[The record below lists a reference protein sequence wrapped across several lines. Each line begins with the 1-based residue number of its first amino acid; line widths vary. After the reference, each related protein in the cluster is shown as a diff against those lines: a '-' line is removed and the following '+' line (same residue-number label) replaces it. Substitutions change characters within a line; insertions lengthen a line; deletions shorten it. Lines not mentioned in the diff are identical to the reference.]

1 MKGLLSEDFIYRLR
15 ESNDIVSAF
24 GMYVTL
30 KKRGRTHVCNCP
42 FHSEKTPSCTVFPDT
57 QSFYCFGCGAGG
69 DVITFTMKMENLG
82 YMEAVRMLAQRCGM
96 ELPTQNPEE
105 ARNAK
110 RKMRCLEIN
119 RESANFFYK
128 QLISGNDKRGLNYF
142 AERKLTPAIIKKY
155 GLGYAP
161 DDWHALRDHL
171 RQQGY
176 HDEEMVIAGVCQQG
190 QNGGVYDNFRN
201 RVMFP
206 IVDLRGNVI
215 GFGGRVLDDSKP
227 KYLNTGKSPVFDKGR
242 NLFSMHFAK
251 NAPSTTMIL
260 AEGYMDVIA
269 IHQAGFENV
278 VATLGTAITADQAR
292 LISQYAKEVVIAYD
306 SDGAGQ
312 AATQKAM
319 NHFSAVG
326 LPTRILKMEG
336 AKDPDEFLKRYGA
349 EQFRILIDHA
359 GDALNFRLDKC
370 RDGLDLQT
378 EIGKTEL
385 LRRSVNVLAEI
396 SNPLEREIYITRTA
410 KELEIRVETL
420 QMQVDRAVQRT
431 DRNTRKTR
439 FRAIEAQSLQRD
451 EINPL
456 AQQFP
461 KESRAEEQ
469 ILSYLMRFPEEYE
482 MVWNALPPTYFV
494 TDFHRRVY
502 ETICLMMPD
511 YAHFSLS
518 MLAEKFNVDEMG
530 RITHIQVKG
539 REFPVDRD
547 TLEECITVLRNF
559 KHRVQPSQDMSD
571 DDLLKVIAQKKNH
584 QSK

>member
-1 MKGLLSEDFIYRLR
+1 MLPEEFIYRLR
-15 ESNDIVSAF
+15 ESNDITSAF
-24 GMYVTL
+24 GMYVNL

-69 DVITFTMKMENLG
+69 DVITFTMKMENLS
-82 YMEAVRMLAQRCGM
+82 YIEAVRLLAQRSGL
-96 ELPTQNPEE
+96 ELPSENPDE

-110 RKMRCLEIN
+110 RRVRCLEIN

-128 QLISGNDKRGLNYF
+128 QLVSGNDKRGLEYF
-142 AERKLTPAIIKKY
+142 AQRKLQPAIIKKY
-155 GLGYAP
+155 GLGFAP

-171 RQQGY
+171 RSKGY
-176 HDEEMVIAGVCQQG
+176 SDEEMVVAGVCQQS
-190 QNGGVYDNFRN
+190 QNGNVYDNFRN

-242 NLFSMHFAK
+242 NLFSMQFAK
-251 NAPSTTMIL
+251 NASSTTMIL

-278 VATLGTAITADQAR
+278 VATLGTAITPDQAR

-312 AATQKAM
+312 AATQKAL

-326 LPTRILKMEG
+326 LPARILKIES
-336 AKDPDEFLKRYGA
+336 AKDPDEFIKKFGT

-370 RDGLDLQT
+370 REGLDLQT

-385 LRRSVNVLAEI
+385 LRRSVNVLAGI
-396 SNPLEREIYITRTA
+396 SNPLERDVYITRTA
-410 KELEIRVETL
+410 KELEVRVEVL
-420 QMQVDRAVQRT
+420 RSQVDHAVQR
-431 DRNTRKTR
+431 NTKSAQKSQ
-439 FRAIEAQSLQRD
+439 FRAIEARSLQKD

-461 KESRAEEQ
+461 KESKAEEQ
-469 ILSYLMRFPEEYE
+469 IISYLLRYPEEYE
-482 MVWNALPPTYFV
+482 MVWNSLSPSYFIN
-494 TDFHRRVY
+494 DFHRRVY
-502 ETICLMMPD
+502 EAICLMMPD
-511 YAHFSLS
+511 YARFSLS
-518 MLAEKFNVDEMG
+518 MLSGKFTVEEMG
-530 RITHIQVKG
+530 RISGIDAKS

-547 TLEECITVLRNF
+547 TLEECIRVLKESRS
-559 KHRVQPSQDMSD
+559 RIQPSENMSD
-571 DDLLKVIAQKKNH
+571 DDLLAVIAQKKIH
-584 QSK
+584 KPK

>member
-1 MKGLLSEDFIYRLR
+1 VLSEDFIYRLR
-15 ESNDIVSAF
+15 EANDITSAF
-24 GMYVTL
+24 GMYVNL

-69 DVITFTMKMENLG
+69 DVITFTMKMENLS
-82 YMEAVRMLAQRCGM
+82 YIEAVRLLAQRCGM
-96 ELPTQNPEE
+96 ELPTENPEE
-105 ARNAK
+105 ARNA
-110 RKMRCLEIN
+110 RRRVRCLEIN
-119 RESANFFYK
+119 REAANFFYK
-128 QLISGNDKRGLNYF
+128 QLISGKDKRGLEYF
-142 AERKLTPAIIKKY
+142 AQRKLQPAIVKKY
-155 GLGYAP
+155 GLGFAP
-161 DDWHALRDHL
+161 DDWHQLRDHL
-171 RQQGY
+171 RSKGY
-176 HDEEMVIAGVCQQG
+176 SDEEMVVAGVCQQS
-190 QNGGVYDNFRN
+190 QNGNIYDNFRN

-242 NLFSMHFAK
+242 NLFSMQFAK
-251 NAPSTTMIL
+251 NASSTTMIL

-278 VATLGTAITADQAR
+278 VATLGTAITPDQAR

-312 AATQKAM
+312 AATQKAL

-326 LPTRILKMEG
+326 LPARILKIEG
-336 AKDPDEFLKRYGA
+336 AKDPDEFIKKYGT

-370 RDGLDLQT
+370 REGLDLET

-385 LRRSVNVLAEI
+385 LRRSVNVLAAI
-396 SNPLEREIYITRTA
+396 SNPLERDVYITRTA
-410 KELEIRVETL
+410 KELEIRVDVL
-420 QMQVDRAVQRT
+420 RAQVDHTVR
-431 DRNTRKTR
+431 RNTSGTKKSQ
-439 FRAIEAQSLQRD
+439 FRAIEARSLQKD

-461 KESRAEEQ
+461 KESKAEEQ
-469 ILSYLMRFPEEYE
+469 IISYLLRFPEEYE
-482 MVWNALPPTYFV
+482 MVWNNLSPDYFI

-502 ETICLMMPD
+502 EAICLMMPD
-511 YAHFSLS
+511 YAHFNLS
-518 MLAEKFNVDEMG
+518 MLAGKFSVEEMG
-530 RITHIQVKG
+530 RISGIDAKS
-539 REFPVDRD
+539 REFTVDRD
-547 TLEECITVLRNF
+547 TLEECIRVLKESRS
-559 KHRVQPSQDMSD
+559 KIRPSEQMSD
-571 DDLLKVIAQKKNH
+571 DDLLAVIAQKK
-584 QSK
+584 KK

>member
-1 MKGLLSEDFIYRLR
+1 MLSEDFIYRLR

-30 KKRGRTHVCNCP
+30 KKRGRTHICSCP
-42 FHSEKTPSCTVFPDT
+42 FHSEKTPSCTIFPDT

-69 DVITFTMKMENLG
+69 DVITFTMKMENLD
-82 YMEAVRMLAQRCGM
+82 YMEAVRLLAQRCGM

-110 RKMRCLEIN
+110 RKVRCLEIN

-142 AERKLTPAIIKKY
+142 AERKLSPAIVKKY
-155 GLGYAP
+155 GLGFAP
-161 DDWHALRDHL
+161 DDWHMLRDHL
-171 RQQGY
+171 RQMGY
-176 HDEEMVIAGVCQQG
+176 HDEEMVTAGVCQQSN
-190 QNGGVYDNFRN
+190 NGSVYDNFRS
-201 RVMFP
+201 RVIFP

-242 NLFSMHFAK
+242 NLFSMNFAK

-278 VATLGTAITADQAR
+278 VATLGTAITPDQAR

-336 AKDPDEFLKRYGA
+336 AKDPDEFIKRYGA
-349 EQFRILIDHA
+349 EQFRILLNHA
-359 GDALNFRLDKC
+359 GDALNFQLDKC
-370 RDGLDLQT
+370 RNGLDLET
-378 EIGKTEL
+378 EMGKTQF
-385 LRRSVNVLAEI
+385 LRRSLSILASI
-396 SNPLEREIYITRTA
+396 SNPLEQSVYESRIAAETGVHQSILH
-410 KELEIRVETL
+410 EQVE
-420 QMQVDRAVQRT
+420 
-431 DRNTRKTR
+431 NTKKKNQKANKQIK

-456 AQQFP
+456 AQKFP

-469 ILSYLMRFPEEYE
+469 ILCYLMRFPEEYQMIWE
-482 MVWNALPPTYFV
+482 ALSPTYFV
-494 TDFHRRVY
+494 TDFHRKVY
-502 ETICLMMPD
+502 ETICQMMPD

-518 MLAEKFNVDEMG
+518 ILAEKFTVEEMS
-530 RITHIQVKG
+530 RITGIYVKG
-539 REFPVDRD
+539 REIDMGRD
-547 TLEECITVLRNF
+547 ALEECIAVLRDS
-559 KHRVQPSQDMSD
+559 KKRVLPSQDMSD
-571 DDLLKVIAQKKNH
+571 DDLLRFIAQKKNH

>member
-1 MKGLLSEDFIYRLR
+1 LLSEDFMYRLR

-42 FHSEKTPSCTVFPDT
+42 FHSEKTPSCTVYPDT

-69 DVITFTMKMENLG
+69 DVITFTMKMENLS

-96 ELPTQNPEE
+96 ELPTQNADE
-105 ARNAK
+105 AKTAK
-110 RKMRCLEIN
+110 RRVRCLEIN
-119 RESANFFYK
+119 REAANFFYK
-128 QLISGNDKRGLNYF
+128 QLISGQDKRGLHYF
-142 AERKLTPAIIKKY
+142 AERKLSPAIIKKY

-161 DDWHALRDHL
+161 DDWNMLRDHL
-171 RQQGY
+171 RGLGY
-176 HDEEMVIAGVCQQG
+176 SDEELVTAGVCQQAQSG
-190 QNGGVYDNFRN
+190 KVYDNFRN
-201 RVMFP
+201 RVIFP

-227 KYLNTGKSPVFDKGR
+227 KYLNTGKTPVFDKGR
-242 NLFSMHFAK
+242 NLFSMQFAK
-251 NAPSTTMIL
+251 NAASTTMIL

-278 VATLGTAITADQAR
+278 VATLGTAITPDQAR

-336 AKDPDEFLKRYGA
+336 AKDPDEFIKRYGA

-396 SNPLEREIYITRTA
+396 TNPLEREIYIGRTA

-420 QMQVDRAVQRT
+420 QMQVDRAVRRT
-431 DRNTRKTR
+431 VRDTKQSQ
-439 FRAIEAQSLQRD
+439 FRAIEAQALQRD
-451 EINPL
+451 ELNPQ

-469 ILSYLMRFPEEYE
+469 ILSYLMHYPEDYAMLWSE
-482 MVWNALPPTYFV
+482 LPPTYFV
-494 TDFHRRVY
+494 TEFHRRVY
-502 ETICLMMPD
+502 ETICRMLTD
-511 YAHFSLS
+511 YTQFHLS
-518 MLAEKFNVDEMG
+518 MLADKFTADEMG
-530 RITHIQVKG
+530 RITRIQVKG

-547 TLEECITVLRNF
+547 TLEECFTVLRNF
-559 KHRVQPSQDMSD
+559 RNHVQPSQDMSD
-571 DDLLKVIAQKKNH
+571 EDLRKLLAQKKNH
-584 QSK
+584 QAK

>member
-1 MKGLLSEDFIYRLR
+1 MLSEDFIYRLR
-15 ESNDIVSAF
+15 EANDITSAF

-82 YMEAVRMLAQRCGM
+82 YMEAVRLLAQRCGM
-96 ELPTQNPEE
+96 ELPTENPEE
-105 ARNAK
+105 ARNAR
-110 RKMRCLEIN
+110 RKVRCLEIN
-119 RESANFFYK
+119 REAANFFYK
-128 QLISGNDKRGLNYF
+128 QLISGNDKRGLQYF
-142 AERKLTPAIIKKY
+142 AERKLQPQIIKKY
-155 GLGYAP
+155 GLGFAP
-161 DDWHALRDHL
+161 DDWNQLRDHL
-171 RQQGY
+171 RTKGY
-176 HDEEMVIAGVCQQG
+176 RDEEMVTAGVCQQSQKG
-190 QNGGVYDNFRN
+190 SVYDNFRN

-227 KYLNTGKSPVFDKGR
+227 KYLNTGKTPVFDKGR
-242 NLFSMHFAK
+242 NLFSMQFAK

-278 VATLGTAITADQAR
+278 VATLGTAITPDQAR

-312 AATQKAM
+312 AATQKAL

-326 LPTRILKMEG
+326 LPARILKIEG
-336 AKDPDEFLKRYGA
+336 AKDPDEFIKKYGT

-359 GDALNFRLDKC
+359 GDALNFKLDKC

-385 LRRSVNVLAEI
+385 LRRSVNVLAAI
-396 SNPLEREIYITRTA
+396 TNPLEREVYISRTA
-410 KELEIRVETL
+410 NELEIRVETL
-420 QMQVDRAVQRT
+420 RQQVDYAAK
-431 DRNTRKTR
+431 RNTKNAKKMQ
-439 FRAIEAQSLQRD
+439 FHAIATQSLQRD
-451 EINPL
+451 ELNPM
-456 AQQFP
+456 AKQFP
-461 KESRAEEQ
+461 KESRAEER
-469 ILSYLMRFPEEYE
+469 IIAYLLRYPEEYE

-511 YAHFSLS
+511 YAHFNLS
-518 MLAEKFNVDEMG
+518 MLAEKFTVEEMG
-530 RITHIQVKG
+530 RISGIDAKS
-539 REFPVDRD
+539 REFPVGRD
-547 TLEECITVLRNF
+547 ALEECISVLRDAQQRILPN
-559 KHRVQPSQDMSD
+559 QNMSD
-571 DDLLKVIAQKKNH
+571 DDLLQVIAQKKNTH
-584 QSK
+584 SK

>member
-1 MKGLLSEDFIYRLR
+1 MLPEEFIYRLR
-15 ESNDIVSAF
+15 ESNDITSAF
-24 GMYVTL
+24 GMYVNL

-69 DVITFTMKMENLG
+69 DVITFTMKMENLS
-82 YMEAVRMLAQRCGM
+82 YIEAVRLLAQRSGL
-96 ELPTQNPEE
+96 ELPSENPDE

-110 RKMRCLEIN
+110 RRVRCLEIN

-128 QLISGNDKRGLNYF
+128 QLVSGNDKRGLEYF
-142 AERKLTPAIIKKY
+142 AQRKLQPAIIKKY
-155 GLGYAP
+155 GLGFAP

-171 RQQGY
+171 RSKGY
-176 HDEEMVIAGVCQQG
+176 SDEEMVVAGVCQQS
-190 QNGGVYDNFRN
+190 QNGNVYDNFRN

-242 NLFSMHFAK
+242 NLFSMQFAK
-251 NAPSTTMIL
+251 NASSTTMIL

-278 VATLGTAITADQAR
+278 VATLGTAITPDQAR

-312 AATQKAM
+312 AATQKAL

-326 LPTRILKMEG
+326 LPARILKIES
-336 AKDPDEFLKRYGA
+336 AKDPDEFIKKFGT

-370 RDGLDLQT
+370 REGLDLQT

-385 LRRSVNVLAEI
+385 LRRSVNVLAGI
-396 SNPLEREIYITRTA
+396 SNPLERDVYITRTA
-410 KELEIRVETL
+410 KELEVRVEVL
-420 QMQVDRAVQRT
+420 RSQVDHAVQR
-431 DRNTRKTR
+431 NTTSAKKSQ
-439 FRAIEAQSLQRD
+439 FRAIEARSLQKD

-461 KESRAEEQ
+461 KESKAEEQ
-469 ILSYLMRFPEEYE
+469 IISYLLRYPEEYE
-482 MVWNALPPTYFV
+482 MVWNSLSPSYFIN
-494 TDFHRRVY
+494 DFHRRVY
-502 ETICLMMPD
+502 EAICLMMPD
-511 YAHFSLS
+511 YARFSLS
-518 MLAEKFNVDEMG
+518 VLSGKFTVEEMG
-530 RITHIQVKG
+530 RISGIDAKS

-547 TLEECITVLRNF
+547 TLEECIRVLKESRSRI
-559 KHRVQPSQDMSD
+559 KPSENMSD
-571 DDLLKVIAQKKNH
+571 DDLLAVIAQKKIH
-584 QSK
+584 KPK

>member
-1 MKGLLSEDFIYRLR
+1 MLPEEFIYRLR
-15 ESNDIVSAF
+15 ESNDITSAF
-24 GMYVTL
+24 GMYVNL

-69 DVITFTMKMENLG
+69 DVITFTMKMENLS
-82 YMEAVRMLAQRCGM
+82 YIEAVRLLAQRSGL
-96 ELPTQNPEE
+96 ELPSENPDE

-110 RKMRCLEIN
+110 RRVRCLEIN

-128 QLISGNDKRGLNYF
+128 QLVSGNDKRGLEYF
-142 AERKLTPAIIKKY
+142 AQRKLQPAIIKKY
-155 GLGYAP
+155 GLGFAP

-171 RQQGY
+171 RSKGY
-176 HDEEMVIAGVCQQG
+176 SDEEMVVAGVCQQS
-190 QNGGVYDNFRN
+190 QNGNVYDNFRN

-242 NLFSMHFAK
+242 NLFSMQFAK
-251 NAPSTTMIL
+251 NASSTTMIL

-278 VATLGTAITADQAR
+278 VATLGTAITPDQAR

-312 AATQKAM
+312 AATQKAL

-326 LPTRILKMEG
+326 LPARILKIES
-336 AKDPDEFLKRYGA
+336 AKDPDEFIKKFGT

-370 RDGLDLQT
+370 REGLDLQT

-385 LRRSVNVLAEI
+385 LRRSVNVLAGI
-396 SNPLEREIYITRTA
+396 SNPLERDVYITRTA
-410 KELEIRVETL
+410 KELEVRVEVL
-420 QMQVDRAVQRT
+420 RSQVDHAVQRNST
-431 DRNTRKTR
+431 SAKKSQ
-439 FRAIEAQSLQRD
+439 FRAIEARSLQKD

-461 KESRAEEQ
+461 KESKAEEQ
-469 ILSYLMRFPEEYE
+469 IISYLLRYPEEYE
-482 MVWNALPPTYFV
+482 MVWNSLSPSYFI

-502 ETICLMMPD
+502 EAICLMMPD
-511 YAHFSLS
+511 YARFSLS
-518 MLAEKFNVDEMG
+518 VLSGKFTVEEMG
-530 RITHIQVKG
+530 RISGIDAKS

-547 TLEECITVLRNF
+547 TLEECIRVLKESRS
-559 KHRVQPSQDMSD
+559 RIQPSENMSD
-571 DDLLKVIAQKKNH
+571 DDLLAVIAQKKIH
-584 QSK
+584 KPK

>member
-1 MKGLLSEDFIYRLR
+1 MLSEDFMYRLR
-15 ESNDIVSAF
+15 EANDITSAF
-24 GMYVTL
+24 GMYVNL

-69 DVITFTMKMENLG
+69 DVITFTMKMENLS
-82 YMEAVRMLAQRCGM
+82 YMEAVRLLAQRCGM
-96 ELPTQNPEE
+96 ELPSENPEE

-110 RKMRCLEIN
+110 RRVRCLEIN
-119 RESANFFYK
+119 RETANFYYK
-128 QLISGNDKRGLNYF
+128 QLISGNDKSGLQYF
-142 AERKLTPAIIKKY
+142 AKRQLSPAIIKKY
-155 GLGYAP
+155 GLGFAP
-161 DDWHALRDHL
+161 DDWHALHNHL
-171 RQQGY
+171 RQKGY
-176 HDEEMVIAGVCQQG
+176 SDEELVTAGVCQRS
-190 QNGGVYDNFRN
+190 QNGNVYDNFRN

-227 KYLNTGKSPVFDKGR
+227 KYLNTSGTPVFDKGR
-242 NLFSMHFAK
+242 NLFSMNFAK
-251 NAPSTTMIL
+251 NASSTTMIL

-292 LISQYAKEVVIAYD
+292 LISQYATEVVIAYD

-312 AATQKAM
+312 AATQKAL

-326 LPTRILKMEG
+326 LPARILKIEG
-336 AKDPDEFLKRYGA
+336 AKDPDEFIKKYGT

-370 RDGLDLQT
+370 REGLDLET

-385 LRRSVNVLAEI
+385 LRRSVRVLAEI
-396 SNPLEREIYITRTA
+396 SNPLEREIYIARTA

-420 QMQVDRAVQRT
+420 QLQVDRAAQRS
-431 DRNTRKTR
+431 DRNAKKTR
-439 FRAIEAQSLQRD
+439 FRAIEAQSLQKD
-451 EINPL
+451 EINPM
-456 AQQFP
+456 AQSFP
-461 KESRAEEQ
+461 RESKAEEQ
-469 ILSYLMRFPEEYE
+469 IISYLLRFPEEYE
-482 MVWNALPPTYFV
+482 MIWNALPPEFFV

-511 YAHFSLS
+511 FTHFSLS
-518 MLAEKFNVDEMG
+518 NLAGKFTVDEMG
-530 RITHIQVKG
+530 RISGIEARSRQ
-539 REFPVDRD
+539 FPVNRD
-547 TLEECITVLRNF
+547 TLQECIALLQSAHEHI
-559 KHRVQPSQDMSD
+559 KPHESMSD
-571 DDLLKVIAQKKNH
+571 DDLLQVIAQKKKH
-584 QSK
+584 TR

>member
-1 MKGLLSEDFIYRLR
+1 MLPEEFIYRLR
-15 ESNDIVSAF
+15 ESNDITSAF
-24 GMYVTL
+24 GMYVNL

-69 DVITFTMKMENLG
+69 DVITFTMKMENLS
-82 YMEAVRMLAQRCGM
+82 YIEAVRLLAQRSGL
-96 ELPTQNPEE
+96 ELPSENPDE

-110 RKMRCLEIN
+110 RRVRCLEIN

-128 QLISGNDKRGLNYF
+128 QLVSGNDKRGLEYF
-142 AERKLTPAIIKKY
+142 AQRKLQPAIIKKY
-155 GLGYAP
+155 GLGFAP

-171 RQQGY
+171 RSKGY
-176 HDEEMVIAGVCQQG
+176 SDEEMVVAGVCQQS
-190 QNGGVYDNFRN
+190 QNGNVYDNFRN

-242 NLFSMHFAK
+242 NLFSMQFAK
-251 NAPSTTMIL
+251 NASSTTMIL

-278 VATLGTAITADQAR
+278 VATLGTAITPDQAR

-312 AATQKAM
+312 AATQKAL

-326 LPTRILKMEG
+326 LPARILKIES
-336 AKDPDEFLKRYGA
+336 AKDPDEFIKKFGT

-370 RDGLDLQT
+370 REGLDLQT

-385 LRRSVNVLAEI
+385 LRRSVNVLAGI
-396 SNPLEREIYITRTA
+396 SNPLERDVYITRTA
-410 KELEIRVETL
+410 KELEVRVEVL
-420 QMQVDRAVQRT
+420 RSQVDHAVQRNST
-431 DRNTRKTR
+431 SAKKSQ
-439 FRAIEAQSLQRD
+439 FRAIEARSLQKD

-461 KESRAEEQ
+461 KESKAEEQ
-469 ILSYLMRFPEEYE
+469 IISYLLRYPEEYE
-482 MVWNALPPTYFV
+482 MVWNSLSPSYFI

-502 ETICLMMPD
+502 EAICLMMPD
-511 YAHFSLS
+511 YARFSLS
-518 MLAEKFNVDEMG
+518 VLSGKFTVEEMG
-530 RITHIQVKG
+530 RISGIDAKS

-547 TLEECITVLRNF
+547 TLEECIRVLKESRSRI
-559 KHRVQPSQDMSD
+559 KPSENMSD
-571 DDLLKVIAQKKNH
+571 DDLLAVIAQKKIH
-584 QSK
+584 KPK

>member
-1 MKGLLSEDFIYRLR
+1 MLPEEFIYRLR
-15 ESNDIVSAF
+15 ESNDITSAF
-24 GMYVTL
+24 GMYVNL

-69 DVITFTMKMENLG
+69 DVITFTMKMENLS
-82 YMEAVRMLAQRCGM
+82 YIEAVRLLAQRSGL
-96 ELPTQNPEE
+96 ELPSENPDE

-110 RKMRCLEIN
+110 RRVRCLEIN

-128 QLISGNDKRGLNYF
+128 QLVSGNDKRGLEYF
-142 AERKLTPAIIKKY
+142 AQRKLQPAIIKKY
-155 GLGYAP
+155 GLGFAP

-171 RQQGY
+171 RSKGY
-176 HDEEMVIAGVCQQG
+176 SDEEMVVAGVCQQS
-190 QNGGVYDNFRN
+190 QNGNVYDNFRN

-242 NLFSMHFAK
+242 NLFSMQFAK
-251 NAPSTTMIL
+251 NASSTTMIL

-278 VATLGTAITADQAR
+278 VATLGTAITPDQAR

-312 AATQKAM
+312 AATQKAL

-326 LPTRILKMEG
+326 LPARILKIES
-336 AKDPDEFLKRYGA
+336 AKDPDEFIKKFGT

-370 RDGLDLQT
+370 REGLDLQT

-385 LRRSVNVLAEI
+385 LRRSVNVLAGI
-396 SNPLEREIYITRTA
+396 SNPLERDVYITRTA
-410 KELEIRVETL
+410 KELEVRVEVL
-420 QMQVDRAVQRT
+420 RSQVDHAVQRNST
-431 DRNTRKTR
+431 SAKKSQ
-439 FRAIEAQSLQRD
+439 FRAIEARSLQKD

-461 KESRAEEQ
+461 KESKAEEQ
-469 ILSYLMRFPEEYE
+469 IISYLLRYPEEYE
-482 MVWNALPPTYFV
+482 MVWNSLSPSYFI

-502 ETICLMMPD
+502 EAICLVMPD
-511 YAHFSLS
+511 YARFSLS
-518 MLAEKFNVDEMG
+518 VLSGKFTVEEMG
-530 RITHIQVKG
+530 RISGIDAKS

-547 TLEECITVLRNF
+547 TLEECIRVLKESRSRI
-559 KHRVQPSQDMSD
+559 KPSENMSD
-571 DDLLKVIAQKKNH
+571 DDLLAVIAQKKIH
-584 QSK
+584 KPK

>member
-1 MKGLLSEDFIYRLR
+1 MLSEDFLYRLR

-24 GMYVTL
+24 SMYVNL
-30 KKRGRTHVCNCP
+30 KKRGRNHVCNCP
-42 FHSEKTPSCTVFPDT
+42 FHSEKTPSCTIFPDT

-82 YMEAVRMLAQRCGM
+82 YIEAVRLLAQRCGM
-96 ELPTQNPEE
+96 ELPTENPEE

-110 RKMRCLEIN
+110 RRVRCLEIN

-128 QLISGNDKRGLNYF
+128 QLISGNDKRGLQYF
-142 AERKLTPAIIKKY
+142 ASRKLSPATIKKY
-155 GLGYAP
+155 GLGFAP
-161 DDWHALRDHL
+161 DDWHALHNYL
-171 RQQGY
+171 RQKGY
-176 HDEEMVIAGVCQQG
+176 TDEEMITAGVCQEG
-190 QNGGVYDNFRN
+190 RNGGAYDNFRN

-227 KYLNTGKSPVFDKGR
+227 KYLNTGKTPVFDKGR

-251 NAPSTTMIL
+251 NASSTTMIL

-269 IHQAGFENV
+269 INQAGFENV
-278 VATLGTAITADQAR
+278 VATLGTAITPDQAR

-312 AATQKAM
+312 AATQKAL

-326 LPTRILKMEG
+326 LPARILKIVD
-336 AKDPDEFLKRYGA
+336 AKDPDEFIKKFGT

-396 SNPLEREIYITRTA
+396 SNPLEREIYISRTA

-420 QMQVDRAVQRT
+420 RLQVDHAAQRNQRST
-431 DRNTRKTR
+431 KKSQ
-439 FRAIEAQSLQRD
+439 FRAIEAQSLQKD
-451 EINPL
+451 EINPM
-456 AQQFP
+456 AQQYP
-461 KESRAEEQ
+461 RESRAEEQ
-469 ILSYLMRFPEEYE
+469 ILSYLLRYPEEYE
-482 MVWNALPPTYFV
+482 MVWNALPPTYFI
-494 TDFHRRVY
+494 TEFHRKVY

-511 YAHFSLS
+511 YTSFSLS
-518 MLAEKFNVDEMG
+518 MLTGKFSVEEMG
-530 RITHIQVKG
+530 RISGIDARSRQ
-539 REFPVDRD
+539 FPVDRD
-547 TLEECITVLRNF
+547 TLEECIAVLR
-559 KHRVQPSQDMSD
+559 KAKDRVPLTQNMSD
-571 DDLLKVIAQKKNH
+571 DDLLKVIAQKKN

>member
-1 MKGLLSEDFIYRLR
+1 MLSEDFIYRLR
-15 ESNDIVSAF
+15 EANDITSAF
-24 GMYVTL
+24 GMYVNL

-69 DVITFTMKMENLG
+69 DVITFTMKMENLS
-82 YMEAVRMLAQRCGM
+82 YIEAVRLLAQRCGM
-96 ELPTQNPEE
+96 ELPTENPEE
-105 ARNAK
+105 ARNA
-110 RKMRCLEIN
+110 RRRVRCLEIN
-119 RESANFFYK
+119 REAANFFYK
-128 QLISGNDKRGLNYF
+128 QLISGKDKRGLEYF
-142 AERKLTPAIIKKY
+142 AQRKLQPAIVKKY
-155 GLGYAP
+155 GLGFAP
-161 DDWHALRDHL
+161 DDWHQLRDHL
-171 RQQGY
+171 RSKGY
-176 HDEEMVIAGVCQQG
+176 SDEEMVVAGVCQQS
-190 QNGGVYDNFRN
+190 QNGNIYDNFRN

-242 NLFSMHFAK
+242 NLFSMQFAK
-251 NAPSTTMIL
+251 NASSTTMIL

-278 VATLGTAITADQAR
+278 VATLGTAITPDQAR

-312 AATQKAM
+312 AATQKAL

-326 LPTRILKMEG
+326 LPARILKIEG
-336 AKDPDEFLKRYGA
+336 AKDPDEFIKKYGT

-370 RDGLDLQT
+370 REGLDLET

-385 LRRSVNVLAEI
+385 LRRSVNVLAAI
-396 SNPLEREIYITRTA
+396 SNPLERDVYITRTA
-410 KELEIRVETL
+410 KELEIRVDVL
-420 QMQVDRAVQRT
+420 RAQVDHTVR
-431 DRNTRKTR
+431 RNTSGTKKSQ
-439 FRAIEAQSLQRD
+439 FRAIEARSLQKD

-461 KESRAEEQ
+461 KESKAEEQ
-469 ILSYLMRFPEEYE
+469 IISYLLRFPEEYE
-482 MVWNALPPTYFV
+482 MVWNNLSPDYFI

-502 ETICLMMPD
+502 EAICLMMPD
-511 YAHFSLS
+511 YAHFNLS
-518 MLAEKFNVDEMG
+518 MLAGKFSVEEMG
-530 RITHIQVKG
+530 RISGIDAKS
-539 REFPVDRD
+539 REFTVDRD
-547 TLEECITVLRNF
+547 TLEECIRVLKESRS
-559 KHRVQPSQDMSD
+559 KIRPSEQMSD
-571 DDLLKVIAQKKNH
+571 DDLLAVIAQKK
-584 QSK
+584 KK